1 MHLISSLPP
10 LSPGQHFGLALNGLP
25 LTGRDPDGVVWSVK
39 KPLKGWSGR
48 TGSTGKATQR
58 AYQDGAWVDRAY
70 ATGRTL
76 VVPGDLRVRP
86 DVGAGGEQHLKLVA
100 ALDQLM
106 GRLPGDDPAPFVVDE
121 DGLRRHAM
129 ARLDGEPSDPIWV
142 NPWLVRYGFQLFAP
156 DYRRLAGDGSGP
168 THSVTVGLP
177 FTEGGRVRPYSLP
190 STINATVV
198 SGSVT
203 VANAGNAP
211 APITVTFDGPVPRP
225 SVRSAVT
232 GRSQWFDL
240 DVLPGQSLVVD
251 QDAHTVLLNGVGRGN
266 TMRGEWLD
274 PVPDDVLVFDSAAYS
289 PDARMTVSWFDSWK

>member
-10 LSPGQHFGLALNGLP
+10 LAPGQHFGLAVNGLP

-121 DGLRRHAM
+121 DGLRRHVM
-129 ARLDGEPSDPIWV
+129 ARLDGEPSDPVWV
-142 NPWLVRYGFQLFAP
+142 NPWLVRYEFQLFAP
-156 DYRRLAGDGSGP
+156 DYRRLSGDGSTP
-168 THSVTVGLP
+168 THSQTVGLP
-177 FTEGGRVRPYSLP
+177 RTDGGKVRPYTLP
-190 STINATVV
+190 SAINATVV
-198 SGSVT
+198 SGSVD
-203 VANAGNAP
+203 VVNAGTAP
-211 APITVTFDGPVPRP
+211 APVVARFDGPVPSP
-225 SVRSAVT
+225 TVRMPD
-232 GRSQWFDL
+232 GQWMTFAL
-240 DVLPGQSLVVD
+240 DVLAGQELTVD
-251 QDAHTVLLNGVGRGN
+251 FDAHTVRLNGVTRNGSVRGR
-266 TMRGEWLD
+266 W
-274 PVPDDVLVFDSAAYS
+274 LVFGPGANTLIFDAASYVEA
-289 PDARMTVSWFDSWK
+289 ARMTVSWSDSWK